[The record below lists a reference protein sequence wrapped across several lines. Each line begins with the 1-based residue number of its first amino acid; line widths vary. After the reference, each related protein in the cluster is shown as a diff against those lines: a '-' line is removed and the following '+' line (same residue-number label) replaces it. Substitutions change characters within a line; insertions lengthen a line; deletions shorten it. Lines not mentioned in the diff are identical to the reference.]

1 VTSNK
6 GEPDPLRTPFLVV
19 APTEIRKVLRWS
31 KSNSAPPADALR
43 FAEGFL
49 GRLVEDQAVIPV
61 MSDAVAVLG
70 YVLTHHLWRP
80 ESAAAWLN
88 LGLALRRMALYRV
101 QDPASTNEERLS
113 LALTSLDR
121 ALAAEPNVKVTVIRA
136 WCGKALVFSQKKS
149 FTEAVDCA
157 SRALDADQSD
167 PSLWLL
173 SSSMLAL
180 AKRQDEAE
188 AAVERAYAAYLAA
201 GEPPQL
207 AHIFTTDTRTGK

>member
-1 VTSNK
+1 MTSDK
-6 GEPDPLRTPFLVV
+6 GEPDLLQTPFLAV
-19 APTEIRKVLRWS
+19 APAEIREVLRWS
-31 KSNSAPPADALR
+31 KTSSAAPPDTLR

-80 ESAAAWLN
+80 ESAPAWLN

-101 QDPASTNEERLS
+101 YDPASKNEERLN

-121 ALAAEPNVKVTVIRA
+121 ALAAEPNLKVTVIRS
-136 WCGKALVFSQKKS
+136 WCGKALVFSQKES

-157 SRALDADQSD
+157 RLALDADQSD

-173 SSSMLAL
+173 SSSMLGL

-188 AAVERAYAAYLAA
+188 AAVEMAYAAYLAA

-207 AHIFTTDTRTGK
+207 AHIFTTDTRTNK

>member
-1 VTSNK
+1 
-6 GEPDPLRTPFLVV
+6 VV
-19 APTEIRKVLRWS
+19 APAEIREVLRWS
-31 KSNSAPPADALR
+31 KSSSAAPADTLR

-88 LGLALRRMALYRV
+88 LGLALRRIALYRV
-101 QDPASTNEERLS
+101 YDPASENEERLN

-121 ALAAEPNVKVTVIRA
+121 ALAAEPNLKGTVIRS
-136 WCGKALVFSQKKS
+136 WCGKALVFCQKKR
-149 FTEAVDCA
+149 FAEAVDCA
-157 SRALDADQSD
+157 RWALDADRSD

-173 SSSMLAL
+173 YSSMLGL
-180 AKRQDEAE
+180 AGRQNESE

-207 AHIFTTDTRTGK
+207 AHIFATSN